1 MSADSSHSD
10 GSGSAGSAPPRSAR
24 RSAVLAS
31 SIGTLLEYYDY
42 YLFGLA
48 AAVVFPAVFFPS
60 ADPLTGQLSSFATF
74 AVGFVLRPVGGVVI
88 GHIADRFGRK
98 KALILTIV
106 LMGIATIL
114 IGALPGY
121 RQIGVA
127 APILLVILRLLQG
140 FSTGG
145 EMGGAISLA
154 VEHAPPRKRGLYGA
168 LLLSGAGVALLI
180 SSGLMALFATLPD
193 RDFLAWG
200 WRIPFLLSF
209 VLLVAGLVI
218 RLRVGETPE
227 FERARKVVGERIPLL
242 TVLRRP
248 RNLIYGVLFGF
259 ANSIGGYVITTYGAS
274 YVKKDLGMPASV
286 ALTATMAAA
295 GAQIILAPTW
305 GALSDRIGRKP
316 VFLGGCVGLA
326 VVIFPV
332 FWLFET
338 KNPVLVAVAM
348 VLGFSVFVMAM
359 SALSQTILSEL
370 FDTRSRVTGVNLGYQ
385 LTAVFGGGFAPYLSA
400 WLVGATGAVWGVGI
414 YVIAGCVLSAV
425 AMLMLPERSGQP
437 LPEPAAEPKAAT
449 V

>member
-1 MSADSSHSD
+1 MDAD
-10 GSGSAGSAPPRSAR
+10 GSAPARTAR

-48 AAVVFPAVFFPS
+48 SAVVFPAVFFPS
-60 ADPLTGQLSSFATF
+60 EDPLTGQLASFATF
-74 AVGFVLRPVGGVVI
+74 AVGFVLRPIGGIVI
-88 GHIADRFGRK
+88 GHIADRAGRK
-98 KALILTIV
+98 KALIFTIV
-106 LMGIATIL
+106 MMGIATIL

-127 APILLVILRLLQG
+127 APVLLVVLRLLQG

-154 VEHAPPRKRGLYGA
+154 VEHAPPNRRGRYGA
-168 LLLSGAGVALLI
+168 LLLSGAGVALLL
-180 SSGLMALFATLPD
+180 SSGLMAAFALLPD

-200 WRIPFLLSF
+200 WRVPFLLSF
-209 VLLVAGLVI
+209 VLLIAGLVI

-227 FERARKVVGERIPLL
+227 FERAREKNAGSRIPLL
-242 TVLRRP
+242 AVLRRP
-248 RNLIYGVLFGF
+248 RNVIYGVLFGF

-274 YVKKDLGMPASV
+274 YLKKDLGVPASV
-286 ALTATMAAA
+286 ALTATMVAA
-295 GAQIILAPTW
+295 GAQIVLAPTW

-326 VVIFPV
+326 VMIFPV

-338 KNPVLVAVAM
+338 RNPVLIALAM
-348 VLGFSVFVMAM
+348 VLGSSVFVMAM

-370 FDTRSRVTGVNLGYQ
+370 FDTRSRVTGVNMGYQ
-385 LTAVFGGGFAPYLSA
+385 LTAVLAGGFAPYIAAS
-400 WLVGATGAVWGVGI
+400 LVGATGKVWGVGI
-414 YVIAGCVLSAV
+414 YVIAGCVLSGF
-425 AMLMLPERSGQP
+425 AMLMLPDRAGAA
-437 LPEPAAEPKAAT
+437 LPDSTAEPEAAT
-449 V
+449 VTT